1 MSQLKNDPNIL
12 ASRIGEGVVTV
23 SPLIM
28 SGAPVFTD
36 TRVPVKNLFD
46 YLADGLTLDEFFVSF
61 PNVTREQVSI
71 LLRQI
76 GGSFDLD

>member
-1 MSQLKNDPNIL
+1 MSQLKNNPVVVE
-12 ASRIGEGVVTV
+12 SRIGEEAVTV
-23 SPLIM
+23 SPLTM

-36 TRVPVKNLFD
+36 TRVPVKHLFD
-46 YLADGLTLDEFFVSF
+46 YLADGLTLDEFFISF

-76 GGSFDLD
+76 GESFDVE